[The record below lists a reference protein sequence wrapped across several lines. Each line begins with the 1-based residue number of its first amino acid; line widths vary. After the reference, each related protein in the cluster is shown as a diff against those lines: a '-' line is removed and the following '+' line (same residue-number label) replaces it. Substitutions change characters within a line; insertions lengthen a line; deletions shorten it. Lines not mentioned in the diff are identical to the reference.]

1 MFVGCH
7 VSIRNGYAG
16 AAKAAM
22 AIGAN
27 CFQYFPK
34 NPRSMGVK
42 TFDAKDAASC
52 RRFAKE
58 HGMLSIGHTSYP
70 SNLAVEEEEL
80 YERTVE
86 HLRNDLEIAEACG
99 SLGVVVHFG
108 HSKGGDP
115 LEGYKRMIRLLDE
128 LLCDWR
134 GEAKILLENNAGQGT
149 RMGTTI
155 EELVQVRS
163 LLAAPDRVGFCLD
176 TCHAFASGL
185 WRGHDWDEVCAH
197 MRNAGYFSSLVA
209 VHLNDSV
216 YPSGS
221 FRDRHAPIGKGEI
234 GLEAFAA
241 FLQTP
246 ELADI
251 PFILETPAPA
261 DGGHQEEIS
270 LVRRLAE
277 QRDGVFGVEKGATR
291 VVE

>member
-7 VSIRNGYAG
+7 VSIRNGYLG
-16 AAKAAM
+16 AAKTAF

-27 CFQYFPK
+27 SFQYFPK

-42 TFDAKDAASC
+42 AFDAKDAEAC
-52 RRFAKE
+52 RRFAQE
-58 HGMLSIGHTSYP
+58 RGLVSIGHTSYP
-70 SNLAVEEEEL
+70 TNLAVDEEDMR
-80 YERTVE
+80 ERTVK

-108 HSKGGDP
+108 HAKGGEP

-128 LLCDWR
+128 LLHDWR
-134 GEAKILLENNAGQGT
+134 GEAKILLENNAGQGS

-185 WRGHDWDEVCAH
+185 WRGSNWKEVAAH
-197 MRNAGYFSSLVA
+197 MRSSGYFSSLAA

-221 FRDRHAPIGKGEI
+221 FRDRHAPVGRGEI
-234 GLEAFAA
+234 GLEAFSE

-246 ELADI
+246 ELAEVPI
-251 PFILETPAPA
+251 ILETPAPA
-261 DGGHQEEIS
+261 IGGHREEIL
-270 LVRRLAE
+270 LVRKLADRQE
-277 QRDGVFGVEKGATR
+277 GVFDLEK
-291 VVE
+291 